1 MASEVIIGRYVG
13 SPVKIPSDRDA
24 VSGQHVKISILDN
37 GRWKLED
44 LKSSNGTFVRDENGE
59 FHRVFAKQIQE
70 SDIIRLG
77 NGGANSFVFAAHRA
91 FAQDDSYVYEFKQLR
106 KLLKHQKDKEMKQ
119 EKKIEITGWIS
130 KLSGLAVI
138 GLCAVIGSVKGI
150 NIDPNTRYIL
160 IASAPVVVGL
170 IFSGDTKRL
179 KDLRKKKER
188 ILLCPKCGRPIS
200 EFDIELGQCSRC
212 KAK

>member
-1 MASEVIIGRYVG
+1 M
-13 SPVKIPSDRDA
+13 
-24 VSGQHVKISILDN
+24 
-37 GRWKLED
+37 
-44 LKSSNGTFVRDENGE
+44 
-59 FHRVFAKQIQE
+59 
-70 SDIIRLG
+70 
-77 NGGANSFVFAAHRA
+77 FAAHRA

-138 GLCAVIGSVKGI
+138 GLCAVIGSIKGI